1 MTQCGPRSSLVSHTD
16 SYLHGIVRILPAEW
30 IGNGVIES
38 TLRYGRWGC
47 IGSANPNA
55 LCHQEFNRHSRR
67 QLLAWLGLPQRAEQ
81 WLWNLRCHPT
91 DGACLAA
98 IRRSTWLIWGPFATL
113 IWASTWGGGLRYKC
127 ATAPQWRRPHTTSW
141 QLQICSQVPCII
153 HQRHHVLSWSNSYLY
168 SPNTCFNTTPEPLN
182 YPFS

>member
-1 MTQCGPRSSLVSHTD
+1 VTQCGPRSSLVSHTD
-16 SYLHGIVRILPAEW
+16 SYLHGIVRILPAES
-30 IGNGVIES
+30 IGNDVIES
-38 TLRYGRWGC
+38 TLRYGRRGC

-98 IRRSTWLIWGPFATL
+98 IWRSTWLIWGPFATL
-113 IWASTWGGGLRYKC
+113 IWASKWGGGY
-127 ATAPQWRRPHTTSW
+127 ATSAQLHLNEDVLILSADSCKSVHKFLLLYISATTSYPEAT
-141 QLQICSQVPCII
+141 LTCIPQIP
-153 HQRHHVLSWSNSYLY
+153 VL
-168 SPNTCFNTTPEPLN
+168 
-182 YPFS
+182 